1 MARRLDKLT
10 SMTLF
15 DSLIEGAVLIGA
27 GSGRVVLANRAASAI
42 FGYQS
47 PERMVG
53 VDPLDH
59 ILPED
64 RGRIAGIMAGY
75 FVEGDLQK
83 TMDVRTIALDGRE
96 VWITA
101 VGVQIEHEGKTA
113 GLILMQDIT
122 AQKTAERALGEA
134 EGRQRQ
140 ILDNANESILV
151 LQDGDVVYAN
161 PKALELGG
169 FSEEEIRGRP
179 FSDFLLAEDR
189 ERIVRR
195 YLKKA
200 GSKDYSSSFSVRG
213 LGKNGSVRWSEIRE
227 SSFMWEGKPAEIC
240 LVNDI
245 TERKKAEEALAA
257 SEKRYHLLTDNV
269 SDVIWVTDLLLKPTY
284 FNPSITSLLGYSVEE
299 AMAGALRMTP
309 DSLDAATRAFQ
320 DALHR
325 EETQSGSASGSPKMD
340 LEYIHK
346 DGSTVWAETTVSF
359 LRDSKG
365 EPYAVLGILHDVSE
379 RRKAEEALRRSEE
392 RFRALIENASDAI
405 AVLSA
410 EGEIVYES
418 PNSQSAVDEKT
429 SGVFGPGLMK
439 IIHPDDVQKI
449 VDLFAWVR
457 GRPGESVRAE
467 VRFKHRDGSWHT
479 AEGTARNLLH
489 DPRVNG
495 IVINYR
501 NTTEK
506 RRAERDLRESERRYR
521 LLADNVG
528 DVIFLLD
535 MDFRPTYFSP
545 SAARLSG
552 YSVEEI
558 MAEPLEARMTARS
571 LELVEQ
577 TMSEALADEGREPGS
592 VALRSLELELRHKDG
607 SIRPADATVGFLR
620 DDGGRPTGIVGTLHD
635 ITERRTAEE
644 ALRDSERR
652 YRLLAENL
660 SDVVWVI
667 DMDLR
672 FTYVSPS
679 VERLLGYSVEE
690 AVALPV
696 ERIVTP
702 ASFEIAMRVMAE
714 EEAKERSAESDRE
727 RSVTLEME
735 LLRKDGSAV
744 WTENRISY
752 LRGPGGEVTGY
763 LGVSRDIGERKKS
776 QEALRASEERF
787 RTIFERSPIGAIVYD
802 AEGLTVGANKACLEI
817 FGLSDVSELRGPA
830 LFGDPNSSDKAQQRL
845 RNGKIVIG
853 EVQIDL
859 EQARKTGLYNT
870 TKSGTVCLRLTVTPL
885 GTNSK
890 GSPSGY
896 LALVEDITER
906 KKAEDALRASEER
919 FRGLVETTS
928 DWVWEVDRNG
938 VYTYASPKVS
948 KVLGYES
955 RELLGKTP
963 FDLMPRREA
972 RRVAAVFNSFVVK
985 REPFVFLENVNRHK
999 DGRPVVMETSGVPF
1013 FAPDGTLLGYRGID
1027 RDITERK
1034 QVARRLQHSLKRLEK
1049 SMEDTIRAIATT
1061 VEARDPYTAGHQ
1073 RRVTQLAGFI
1083 ATHMSLPAA
1092 QIAGIRVAGLLHDI
1106 GKISIPTEILSKPGL
1121 LTDVEMSMIR
1131 THPKVGYDIL
1141 KSIEFQWPVAHIVL
1155 QHHERLDGSGYPS
1168 GIQGEEILLEA
1179 RILAVADVVE
1189 AMSSHRPYRPAV
1201 GIDKA
1206 LEEITRGEGTVY
1218 DPRVVRACLEAF
1230 TKRNFEFEE

>member
-15 DSLIEGAVLIGA
+15 DSLIEGAVLVGV
-27 GSGRVVLANRAASAI
+27 GSGKVVLANKAAAAI
-42 FGYQS
+42 FRYQS
-47 PERMVG
+47 PEGMVG

-59 ILPED
+59 IPPED
-64 RGRIAGIMAGY
+64 RGRIAGMMAGY
-75 FVEGDLQK
+75 FVEGDLRR

-101 VGVQIEHEGKTA
+101 VGVKIEYEGETA

-122 AQKTAERALGEA
+122 AQKTAERALAEA
-134 EGRQRQ
+134 EERQRQ
-140 ILDNANESILV
+140 ILDSANESILV
-151 LQDGDVVYAN
+151 LQDGNVVYAN
-161 PKALELGG
+161 PKALELGA

-195 YLKKA
+195 YFRKA
-200 GSKDYSSSFSVRG
+200 GSKNYSSSFTVRG

-269 SDVIWVTDLLLKPTY
+269 SDVVWVADLLLKPTY
-284 FNPSITSLLGYSVEE
+284 FNPSVTRLLGYSVEE
-299 AMAGALRMTP
+299 AMAGAMKMTP

-320 DALHR
+320 NALHR
-325 EETQSGSASGSPKMD
+325 EEILPGSASGSPKMD

-346 DGSTVWAETTVSF
+346 DGSMVWAETTVSF
-359 LRDSKG
+359 LRDPG
-365 EPYAVLGILHDVSE
+365 GHPFALLGILHDVSE
-379 RRKAEEALRRSEE
+379 RKKAEEALRRSEE

-418 PNSQSAVDEKT
+418 PNSQSAVEEKM
-429 SGVFGPGLMK
+429 SGVFGPGMMK
-439 IIHPDDVQKI
+439 IIHPDDVQRI

-457 GRPGESVRAE
+457 DHPGKSAGAE

-479 AEGTARNLLH
+479 AEGTARNLLD
-489 DPRVNG
+489 DPRVSG

-506 RRAERDLRESERRYR
+506 RRAERD
-521 LLADNVG
+521 
-528 DVIFLLD
+528 
-535 MDFRPTYFSP
+535 
-545 SAARLSG
+545 
-552 YSVEEI
+552 
-558 MAEPLEARMTARS
+558 
-571 LELVEQ
+571 
-577 TMSEALADEGREPGS
+577 
-592 VALRSLELELRHKDG
+592 
-607 SIRPADATVGFLR
+607 
-620 DDGGRPTGIVGTLHD
+620 
-635 ITERRTAEE
+635 
-644 ALRDSERR
+644 LRDSERR

-667 DMDLR
+667 GMDLA

-690 AVALPV
+690 TMGTPV
-696 ERIVTP
+696 EQIVTP
-702 ASFEIAMRVMAE
+702 ASFEMAMRVRD
-714 EEAKERSAESDRE
+714 EEADRE
-727 RSVTLEME
+727 RTGECDRGRSVTLELE
-735 LLRKDGSAV
+735 LPRKDGSTV
-744 WTENRISY
+744 WTENRVSY
-752 LRGPGGEVTGY
+752 LRDSGGAVIGY

-787 RTIFERSPIGAIVYD
+787 RAIFERSPIGAIVYD
-802 AEGLTVGANKACLEI
+802 VQGLTVGANKACLDI
-817 FGLSDVSELRGPA
+817 FGLSDVSEMKGPA
-830 LFGDPNSSDKAQQRL
+830 LFGDPNSSDKAQRKL
-845 RNGKIVIG
+845 RNGKTVTG

-859 EQARKTGLYNT
+859 DLARRTGLYNT
-870 TKSGTVCLRLTVTPL
+870 TRSGTACLRLTVTPL
-885 GTNSK
+885 GTDSK
-890 GSPSGY
+890 GLPSGY
-896 LALVEDITER
+896 LALVEDITES
-906 KKAEDALRASEER
+906 KKAEEALQASEER

-928 DWVWEVDRNG
+928 DWVWEVDRKG

-948 KVLGYES
+948 TVLGYDS
-955 RELLGKTP
+955 QELLGKTP
-963 FDLMPRREA
+963 FDFMPPREA
-972 RRVAAVFNSFVVK
+972 RRVAAAFNSYMAK
-985 REPFVFLENVNRHK
+985 QEPFAFLENVCRRK
-999 DGRPVVMETSGVPF
+999 DGHPVVMETSGVPF
-1013 FAPDGTLLGYRGID
+1013 FGRDGTLLGYRGID
-1027 RDITERK
+1027 RDITERRR
-1034 QVARRLQHSLKRLEK
+1034 VARQLEQSLKKLERT
-1049 SMEDTIRAIATT
+1049 METTIQAISTT
-1061 VEARDPYTAGHQ
+1061 IEARDAYTAGHQ
-1073 RRVTQLAGFI
+1073 RRVTQLAGVI
-1083 ATHMSLPAA
+1083 ARDMSLPSA

-1106 GKISIPTEILSKPGL
+1106 GKISIPTEILSKPGQ
-1121 LTDVEMSMIR
+1121 LTDVEMSMIK

-1141 KSIEFQWPVAHIVL
+1141 KSIEFQWPVAEIVL

-1168 GIQGEEILLEA
+1168 GIRGERILLEA

-1206 LEEITRGEGTVY
+1206 LEEITRGEGTIY
-1218 DPRVVRACLEAF
+1218 DPRVVRACVEAF
-1230 TKRNFEFEE
+1230 TKRAFEFEE

>member
-1 MARRLDKLT
+1 MVRRLGEVA

-15 DSLIEGAVLIGA
+15 DAMIEGAVLIGP
-27 GSGRVVLANRAASAI
+27 GSGKVVLANKAAAII
-42 FGYQS
+42 FGYAS
-47 PERMVG
+47 PEAMIG
-53 VDPLDH
+53 ADPLNH
-59 ILPED
+59 IPQED

-83 TMDVRTIALDGRE
+83 TTDVRAVALDGRE
-96 VWITA
+96 VWVTA
-101 VGVQIEHEGKTA
+101 VGAQVEHEGETA
-113 GLILMQDIT
+113 GLILMKDIT
-122 AQKTAERALGEA
+122 AQKTAESTLA
-134 EGRQRQ
+134 ESEERQRQ

-151 LQDGDVVYAN
+151 LQNGNVMYAN
-161 PKALELGG
+161 PRALELGG

-189 ERIVRR
+189 EEVVRR

-200 GSKDYSSSFSVRG
+200 GSKDYSSSFTVRG

-284 FNPSITSLLGYSVEE
+284 FNPSITRLLGYSVEE
-299 AMAGALRMTP
+299 AMAGALRMTS

-320 DALHR
+320 DAVHR
-325 EETQSGSASGSPKMD
+325 EETQPGSASGSPKMD

-359 LRDSKG
+359 LRDSEG
-365 EPYAVLGILHDVSE
+365 QPYAVLGILHDVSE
-379 RRKAEEALRRSEE
+379 RRRAEEATRRSEE
-392 RFRALIENASDAI
+392 RFRALIENASDAV
-405 AVLSA
+405 AVLGA
-410 EGEIVYES
+410 DGQIVYES
-418 PNSQSAVDEKT
+418 PNSQSAVEEKM
-429 SGVFGPGLMK
+429 SGVFGPGMMK
-439 IIHPDDVQKI
+439 IIHPDDVQRI

-457 GRPGESVRAE
+457 DHPGKSAGAE

-489 DPRVNG
+489 DPRVSG

-506 RRAERDLRESERRYR
+506 RRAERDL
-521 LLADNVG
+521 
-528 DVIFLLD
+528 
-535 MDFRPTYFSP
+535 
-545 SAARLSG
+545 
-552 YSVEEI
+552 
-558 MAEPLEARMTARS
+558 
-571 LELVEQ
+571 
-577 TMSEALADEGREPGS
+577 
-592 VALRSLELELRHKDG
+592 K
-607 SIRPADATVGFLR
+607 
-620 DDGGRPTGIVGTLHD
+620 
-635 ITERRTAEE
+635 
-644 ALRDSERR
+644 DSERR

-667 DMDLR
+667 GMDLA

-690 AVALPV
+690 TVATPV
-696 ERIVTP
+696 EQIVTP
-702 ASFEIAMRVMAE
+702 ASFEMAMRVRD
-714 EEAKERSAESDRE
+714 EEADRERTGESDRR
-727 RSVTLEME
+727 RSVTLELE
-735 LLRKDGSAV
+735 LPRKDGSTV

-752 LRGPGGEVTGY
+752 LRDSGGAVIGY

-787 RTIFERSPIGAIVYD
+787 RTIFERSPIGAIIYD
-802 AEGLTVGANKACLEI
+802 ANGLTVGANKACLEI
-817 FGLSDVSELRGPA
+817 FGLSDVAQMKGPR
-830 LFGDPNSSDKAQQRL
+830 LFDDPNLSDRARAKL
-845 RNGKIVIG
+845 RTGKTVMVEG
-853 EVQIDL
+853 SLDL
-859 EQARKTGLYNT
+859 EQAKGTGLYN
-870 TKSGTVCLRLTVTPL
+870 SARLGTVYLSLSVTPL
-885 GTNSK
+885 GVNKT

-906 KKAEDALRASEER
+906 KKSEEALRASEER

-928 DWVWEVDRNG
+928 DWVWEVDRKG

-948 KVLGYES
+948 RVLGYDS
-955 RELLGKTP
+955 QELLGKTP
-963 FDLMPRREA
+963 FDFMPQREA
-972 RRVAAVFNSFVVK
+972 RRVAAIFNSVVAK
-985 REPFVFLENVNRHK
+985 QEPFAFLENVCRHK
-999 DGRPVVMETSGVPF
+999 NGHPVVLETSGVPF

-1034 QVARRLQHSLKRLEK
+1034 RVGKQLEQSLERLSRT
-1049 SMEDTIRAIATT
+1049 MESTIQAISTT
-1061 VEARDPYTAGHQ
+1061 IEARDAYTAGHQ
-1073 RRVTQLAGFI
+1073 RRVTQLAGVI
-1083 ATHMSLPAA
+1083 ARDMSLPSA

-1106 GKISIPTEILSKPGL
+1106 GKISVPTEILSKPGS

-1141 KSIEFQWPVAHIVL
+1141 RSIEFEWPVAEIVL

-1168 GIQGEEILLEA
+1168 GIWGEEILLEA

-1201 GIDKA
+1201 GVDKA

-1218 DPRVVRACLEAF
+1218 DRRVVRACLEAF
-1230 TKRNFEFEE
+1230 TKRKFEFEE